1 MLGQGVGVLLLLEAA
16 GSCYLRSER
25 RMGAKERRARA
36 TLFGVRRLGAR
47 SGRL

>member
-1 MLGQGVGVLLLLEAA
+1 MLAQGVAALLLLEAA
-16 GSCYLRSER
+16 GLCYLRSER